1 MNENI
6 SEPAIAYG
14 LKQAAAMVGLSVR
27 TLYNEAAEGR
37 LVITKI
43 GRRSVIRRADLEAF
57 VDNCGTP
64 KN

>member
-1 MNENI
+1 MTENSI
-6 SEPAIAYG
+6 DPAIAYG

-43 GRRSVIRRADLEAF
+43 GRRSVIRRAELEAF
-57 VDNCGTP
+57 VDSHGNP
-64 KN
+64 KS